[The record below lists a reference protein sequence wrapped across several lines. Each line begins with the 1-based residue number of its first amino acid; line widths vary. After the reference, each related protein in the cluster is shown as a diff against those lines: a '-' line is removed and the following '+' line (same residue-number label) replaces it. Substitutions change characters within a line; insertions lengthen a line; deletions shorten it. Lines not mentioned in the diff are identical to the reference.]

1 MGLIVGFLIVGL
13 VVVVAAALVV
23 REAGRL
29 RAEPPPA
36 VFDIDE
42 AFDWVVQ
49 HVPDIVAATL
59 TPDDVR
65 RILGFQL
72 EYFQRKGV
80 SVNGSTPHPR
90 APVVVGGA
98 ETVDYILERSAATGE
113 AYLPEQVHAVVE
125 TQLTYLRAI
134 GAVGAPAGPDDPRPE
149 TPRRETPPEDA

>member
-1 MGLIVGFLIVGL
+1 VGLIVGFLIVGL
-13 VVVVAAALVV
+13 VVALAAIFVV

-29 RAEPPPA
+29 RADPPPA

-49 HVPDIVAATL
+49 HVPDVVAATL
-59 TPDDVR
+59 TPADVR

-90 APVVVGGA
+90 APVVVGGS
-98 ETVDYILERSAATGE
+98 ETIDYILERAAATGE
-113 AYLPEQVHAVVE
+113 AYLPEQVYAVVE

-134 GAVGAPAGPDDPRPE
+134 GAVGPAAGPGDPVPDDAPE
-149 TPRRETPPEDA
+149 NPPEHA